1 MAGTGLYFCESLH
14 FPLKSMRV
22 FSLTQ
27 NLRVYK
33 QELASIILYRLDLT
47 VLVIA
52 EADKFILE
60 MAVCTRS
67 IHLCYCK
74 INVQ

>member
-1 MAGTGLYFCESLH
+1 
-14 FPLKSMRV
+14 MRV

>member
-14 FPLKSMRV
+14 FPLKSMSV

-33 QELASIILYRLDLT
+33 QELAIIILRLDLT

-60 MAVCTRS
+60 MADCTRS

>member
-1 MAGTGLYFCESLH
+1 VSLH

-67 IHLCYCK
+67 IHLK